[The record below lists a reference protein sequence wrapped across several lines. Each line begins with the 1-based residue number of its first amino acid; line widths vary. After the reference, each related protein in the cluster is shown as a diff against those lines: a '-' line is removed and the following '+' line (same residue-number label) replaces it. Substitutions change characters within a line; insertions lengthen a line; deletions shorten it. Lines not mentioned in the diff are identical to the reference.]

1 MGIVNQIINT
11 NFKKSENKTKIIQ
24 FRLEMDKYERLKEI
38 LEKNQNY
45 SISKYL
51 EIMLRKQYKIKED
64 KK

>member
-24 FRLEMDKYERLKEI
+24 FRLEMDKYERLKEV

-51 EIMLRKQYKIKED
+51 RDYVEKTIQNQGG
-64 KK
+64 

>member
-51 EIMLRKQYKIKED
+51 RDYVEKTIQNQGG
-64 KK
+64 

>member
-11 NFKKSENKTKIIQ
+11 NFKKNENKTKIIQ

-51 EIMLRKQYKIKED
+51 RDYVEKTIQNQGG
-64 KK
+64 

>member
-1 MGIVNQIINT
+1 MCIVNQIINT

-24 FRLEMDKYERLKEI
+24 FRLEMDKYERLKEV

-51 EIMLRKQYKIKED
+51 RDYVEKTIQNQGE
-64 KK
+64 

>member
-24 FRLEMDKYERLKEI
+24 FRLEMDKYERLKEV

-51 EIMLRKQYKIKED
+51 RDYVEKTIQKQGE
-64 KK
+64 